1 MKKNLLAYF
10 FVLILSLILIIF
22 LFSGCIP
29 KNLAQ
34 SLATAQQ
41 GQQQGQNGPTQQSLP
56 AETSAEQTTQATPA
70 YQLTAKDLVIL
81 AQPAICSVTSYYS
94 ALVYDPNKAD
104 YFGPYYSYVYYGT
117 GFCVNPS
124 TGHVLTAAHVV
135 DIPEVDLKW
144 QVLDQYIFEAYPDY
158 YYDLTEQEWN
168 WIYENYK
175 VVGQTSDTKLDH
187 EVLIQFNQAISGLAT
202 SINTP
207 YMRAE
212 IVDFSPWEQRD
223 IAILKIQAQT
233 GGALSSVIIGESGM
247 METLDEVS
255 IIGYPW
261 TSEVGQDNILNPT
274 VTTGRVSGKI
284 MIGGTEVLQIQ
295 GDARPGNSGGPVLDS
310 NGMVIG
316 MLTMG
321 TDETN
326 NYLRPASDL
335 KEMLNRN
342 GVQNSLGLVD
352 EEFKQGL
359 INYRMG
365 NYMEAINHFNAVL
378 NLNQRHLIAQ
388 EYRSKA
394 QQGATSATTQANQ

>member
-1 MKKNLLAYF
+1 
-10 FVLILSLILIIF
+10 V
-22 LFSGCIP
+22 
-29 KNLAQ
+29 
-34 SLATAQQ
+34 TAQQ
-41 GQQQGQNGPTQQSLP
+41 SQGGPAQQDQTQETQQVSPEIQAP
-56 AETSAEQTTQATPA
+56 AQT
-70 YQLTAKDLVIL
+70 YQLTSKDLVIL
-81 AQPAICSVTSYYS
+81 AQPSVCSITSYYYG
-94 ALVYDPNKAD
+94 LVYDPNRSN
-104 YFGPYYSYVYYGT
+104 YFGPYYSYLYYGT

-124 TGHVLTAAHVV
+124 TGHILTAAHVV

-144 QVLDQYIFEAYPDY
+144 QILDQYIYEAYPDY
-158 YYDLTEQEWN
+158 YDVLTNEDWN
-168 WIYENYK
+168 RIYENFK
-175 VVGQTSDTKLDH
+175 VVGQKSDTKLNH
-187 EVLIQFNQAISGLAT
+187 EVLVQFNQAISGLAT

-223 IAILKIQAQT
+223 IAILKVQAQT
-233 GGALSSVIIGESGM
+233 GGALSSLLIGESGM
-247 METLDEVS
+247 METLDEVT

-284 MIGGTEVLQIQ
+284 IIGGTEVLQIQ

-321 TDETN
+321 TDATN
-326 NYLRPASDL
+326 NYLRPAVDL

-342 GVQNSLGLVD
+342 GVQNALGLVD

-359 INYRMG
+359 INYRTG

-378 NLNQRHLIAQ
+378 NLNQRHILAQ

-394 QQGATSATTQANQ
+394 QQGATSSATTTAQ